1 MSEFGRMYKNALTWG
16 VLAAGLL
23 FRGALAAMDALYR
36 GGSFWQ
42 RAAGFWDGTGS
53 VALAALVLLAL
64 IHVFSADRETGVEE
78 LALAT
83 PFGRGRLF
91 ARRIAAAAL
100 AAATGALI
108 LAAGNLALSALL
120 SSEPV
125 PEGWLSGYART
136 SLTAVLGAALYAVFA
151 GCICDALRAHAAAV
165 CLAGAPVALAY
176 FVNTAGVDLSAAMR
190 LVQGGAFAPLM
201 RGRAPEGNAALWAA
215 WYALLLTAV
224 LAWALKSRKGRKAL

>member
-64 IHVFSADRETGVEE
+64 IHVFSADRETMAEE
-78 LALAT
+78 LVLTT

-100 AAATGALI
+100 AAVTGALI

-120 SSEPV
+120 SSEPM

-136 SLTAVLGAALYAVFA
+136 SLTAVLGAVLYAVFA
-151 GCICDALRAHAAAV
+151 GVPCGRAGGAGLLRQHHRRGLERGNAPGAGRGLHSADARQGARRKRGALGCLVRAAAH
-165 CLAGAPVALAY
+165 
-176 FVNTAGVDLSAAMR
+176 
-190 LVQGGAFAPLM
+190 
-201 RGRAPEGNAALWAA
+201 GRSGLG
-215 WYALLLTAV
+215 T
-224 LAWALKSRKGRKAL
+224 

>member
-78 LALAT
+78 LVLTT

-100 AAATGALI
+100 AAVTGALI

-120 SSEPV
+120 
-125 PEGWLSGYART
+125 
-136 SLTAVLGAALYAVFA
+136 
-151 GCICDALRAHAAAV
+151 
-165 CLAGAPVALAY
+165 
-176 FVNTAGVDLSAAMR
+176 
-190 LVQGGAFAPLM
+190 
-201 RGRAPEGNAALWAA
+201 
-215 WYALLLTAV
+215 
-224 LAWALKSRKGRKAL
+224 